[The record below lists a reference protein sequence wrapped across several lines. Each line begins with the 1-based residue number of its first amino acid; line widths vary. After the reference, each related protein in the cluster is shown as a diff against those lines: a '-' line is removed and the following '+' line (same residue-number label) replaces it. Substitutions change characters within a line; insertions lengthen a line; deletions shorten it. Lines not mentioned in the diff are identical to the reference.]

1 MANIKKSFNFR
12 NGVQV
17 DEDNLLVTPT
27 GLVGIGTTVPTEALD
42 VVGNLIV
49 SGVTST
55 TLAQTGILTVTTL
68 IPTEIIGSGVSISS
82 GVITSTGGGG
92 IVTFFG
98 DGQYLENLPT
108 TQFVSS
114 ATGIALTSQNCGIG
128 TTNAISTLQVG
139 GDPNTQ
145 PKGVGIS
152 SYGDVKATGI
162 ITASSFVGSFVGNVT
177 GNVTGNA
184 DSATLASAATVLQT
198 ARNIGGVSFDGS
210 ADITLPGVNSS
221 GNQNTSGTATNLSGS
236 PSITVSGVDLNGNLD
251 VSGNTTLGDSSS
263 DTLTVNS
270 TPTFN
275 QPITGATGQN
285 KIPSLYSAMTDL
297 PSPSTYH
304 GMFAHVHATGRG
316 YFSHAG
322 GWYELV
328 NKETSGVVGTGTET
342 YNVGLLGVGV
352 NSPANDIQVRKTG
365 NAEIQVTS
373 ETGVAGITV
382 GRETGVLNT
391 NNAEIRY
398 AADNLGQYSS
408 EQSLDIINYGT
419 GNFNY
424 HLSANNPNAYLG
436 DFNWHRGINNERL
449 MTLTG
454 IGGSLGLGTTL
465 PQQHLDVRG
474 DGAFSSD
481 LRVGNDLTVIGALTV
496 PTINSN
502 ITGNVI
508 GDLDGDVNS
517 TGISTFNDFTAGVT
531 THTSIT
537 ADQIGIGTPA
547 YLPLSVN
554 GDPNQRFVVGPS
566 GKVGI
571 KTSDSQGMD
580 LLVVGSSSQ
589 LILGV
594 GTTEPLS
601 TVDFSIAGQNIVAG
615 NYANKSFMI
624 PPKVNTSQKNSLT
637 GLTGGAFIYN
647 TSVNK
652 LEFYNGSAWT
662 PLEANTGGGEENQFA
677 FSNIAVSGQT
687 TVEADAKQD
696 TVTFVGGSNMTI
708 TTNATGDEITFASSG
723 GGGGG
728 GTVTSVTGT
737 APIESSGGNTPA
749 ISITAATQSAAGS
762 MSAADKVRLDAMD
775 DNAADDQ
782 TSTEIKALLA
792 GDNLTDAHLAQ
803 NSVGSSEIKD
813 GAVDALQL
821 ANTSVSAGAY
831 TNADIT
837 VDAQGRLTAATSGK
851 NHIISSWNVTASG
864 LNYRFTGPGNL
875 TGTQNNPK
883 LFLVRG
889 QKYEFDLN
897 AGSHPFHIR
906 VSDQGS
912 DYTNGVT
919 TVGNNQTGKITFD
932 VPMDAPSVLYYQCD
946 THPSQMIGTID
957 IASPPNQIQN
967 LQGTTAQ
974 INDNA
979 YAELNITGYKVYSL
993 FKIASNYDALVRVY
1007 VDDASRDA
1015 DTTRSEG
1022 QDPNPGI
1029 GLIAEARTSG
1039 GTILVTPG
1047 AMGFNNDSPQ
1057 TNNIYLGVTNRSGG
1071 PQQIQVTL
1079 TAIQI
1084 GE

>member
-424 HLSANNPNAYLG
+424 HLSANNPNAYLCLLYTSPSPR
-436 DFNWHRGINNERL
+436 DRG
-449 MTLTG
+449 
-454 IGGSLGLGTTL
+454 
-465 PQQHLDVRG
+465 
-474 DGAFSSD
+474 
-481 LRVGNDLTVIGALTV
+481 
-496 PTINSN
+496 
-502 ITGNVI
+502 
-508 GDLDGDVNS
+508 
-517 TGISTFNDFTAGVT
+517 
-531 THTSIT
+531 
-537 ADQIGIGTPA
+537 
-547 YLPLSVN
+547 
-554 GDPNQRFVVGPS
+554 
-566 GKVGI
+566 
-571 KTSDSQGMD
+571 
-580 LLVVGSSSQ
+580 
-589 LILGV
+589 
-594 GTTEPLS
+594 
-601 TVDFSIAGQNIVAG
+601 
-615 NYANKSFMI
+615 
-624 PPKVNTSQKNSLT
+624 
-637 GLTGGAFIYN
+637 
-647 TSVNK
+647 
-652 LEFYNGSAWT
+652 
-662 PLEANTGGGEENQFA
+662 
-677 FSNIAVSGQT
+677 
-687 TVEADAKQD
+687 
-696 TVTFVGGSNMTI
+696 
-708 TTNATGDEITFASSG
+708 
-723 GGGGG
+723 
-728 GTVTSVTGT
+728 
-737 APIESSGGNTPA
+737 
-749 ISITAATQSAAGS
+749 
-762 MSAADKVRLDAMD
+762 
-775 DNAADDQ
+775 
-782 TSTEIKALLA
+782 
-792 GDNLTDAHLAQ
+792 
-803 NSVGSSEIKD
+803 
-813 GAVDALQL
+813 
-821 ANTSVSAGAY
+821 
-831 TNADIT
+831 
-837 VDAQGRLTAATSGK
+837 
-851 NHIISSWNVTASG
+851 
-864 LNYRFTGPGNL
+864 
-875 TGTQNNPK
+875 
-883 LFLVRG
+883 
-889 QKYEFDLN
+889 
-897 AGSHPFHIR
+897 
-906 VSDQGS
+906 
-912 DYTNGVT
+912 
-919 TVGNNQTGKITFD
+919 
-932 VPMDAPSVLYYQCD
+932 
-946 THPSQMIGTID
+946 
-957 IASPPNQIQN
+957 
-967 LQGTTAQ
+967 
-974 INDNA
+974 
-979 YAELNITGYKVYSL
+979 
-993 FKIASNYDALVRVY
+993 
-1007 VDDASRDA
+1007 
-1015 DTTRSEG
+1015 
-1022 QDPNPGI
+1022 
-1029 GLIAEARTSG
+1029 
-1039 GTILVTPG
+1039 
-1047 AMGFNNDSPQ
+1047 
-1057 TNNIYLGVTNRSGG
+1057 
-1071 PQQIQVTL
+1071 
-1079 TAIQI
+1079 
-1084 GE
+1084 

>member
-27 GLVGIGTTVPTEALD
+27 GLVGIGTTVPSEALD

-55 TLAQTGILTVTTL
+55 TLAQTGVLTVTTL

-152 SYGDVKATGI
+152 SYGDIKATGI
-162 ITASSFVGSFVGNVT
+162 ITATAFVGPLTGTVT

-328 NKETSGVVGTGTET
+328 NKETSGKVGTGTET
-342 YNVGLLGVGV
+342 YNVGLLGVGA

-373 ETGVAGITV
+373 ETGVAGLTV
-382 GRETGVLNT
+382 GRETGVLDT

-424 HLSANNPNAYLG
+424 HLSANNPNAYQG

-474 DGAFSSD
+474 DGAFSED
-481 LRVGNDLTVIGALTV
+481 LTVGNDLIVVGQLTV
-496 PTINSN
+496 PNINSDVAGKL
-502 ITGNVI
+502 TGNV
-508 GDLDGDVNS
+508 DGNITS
-517 TGISTFNDFTAGVT
+517 TGISTFFNVETTGVSTFTTVKANTIGLGLEPSLPLTINSDTSKRFFVNASGNVGVKTDNTFGNSFLVAGSMIST
-531 THTSIT
+531 IL
-537 ADQIGIGTPA
+537 GIGTLTPE
-547 YLPLSVN
+547 S
-554 GDPNQRFVVGPS
+554 
-566 GKVGI
+566 
-571 KTSDSQGMD
+571 M
-580 LLVVGSSSQ
+580 
-589 LILGV
+589 
-594 GTTEPLS
+594 
-601 TVDFSIAGQNIVAG
+601 VDFSQAGQDITGGAFV
-615 NYANKSFMI
+615 NKMFMI
-624 PPKVNTSQKNSLT
+624 PPKVGAAQTAQLA
-637 GLTGGAFIYN
+637 GLVSGAMIYN
-647 TSVNK
+647 TNLNK
-652 LEFYNGSAWT
+652 LQVYNG
-662 PLEANTGGGEENQFA
+662 
-677 FSNIAVSGQT
+677 
-687 TVEADAKQD
+687 
-696 TVTFVGGSNMTI
+696 
-708 TTNATGDEITFASSG
+708 TNWE
-723 GGGGG
+723 
-728 GTVTSVTGT
+728 TVTSVEVTG
-737 APIESSGGNTPA
+737 
-749 ISITAATQSAAGS
+749 
-762 MSAADKVRLDAMD
+762 
-775 DNAADDQ
+775 
-782 TSTEIKALLA
+782 
-792 GDNLTDAHLAQ
+792 
-803 NSVGSSEIKD
+803 
-813 GAVDALQL
+813 
-821 ANTSVSAGAY
+821 
-831 TNADIT
+831 
-837 VDAQGRLTAATSGK
+837 
-851 NHIISSWNVTASG
+851 
-864 LNYRFTGPGNL
+864 
-875 TGTQNNPK
+875 
-883 LFLVRG
+883 
-889 QKYEFDLN
+889 
-897 AGSHPFHIR
+897 
-906 VSDQGS
+906 
-912 DYTNGVT
+912 
-919 TVGNNQTGKITFD
+919 
-932 VPMDAPSVLYYQCD
+932 
-946 THPSQMIGTID
+946 
-957 IASPPNQIQN
+957 
-967 LQGTTAQ
+967 
-974 INDNA
+974 
-979 YAELNITGYKVYSL
+979 
-993 FKIASNYDALVRVY
+993 
-1007 VDDASRDA
+1007 
-1015 DTTRSEG
+1015 
-1022 QDPNPGI
+1022 
-1029 GLIAEARTSG
+1029 
-1039 GTILVTPG
+1039 
-1047 AMGFNNDSPQ
+1047 
-1057 TNNIYLGVTNRSGG
+1057 
-1071 PQQIQVTL
+1071 
-1079 TAIQI
+1079 
-1084 GE
+1084 